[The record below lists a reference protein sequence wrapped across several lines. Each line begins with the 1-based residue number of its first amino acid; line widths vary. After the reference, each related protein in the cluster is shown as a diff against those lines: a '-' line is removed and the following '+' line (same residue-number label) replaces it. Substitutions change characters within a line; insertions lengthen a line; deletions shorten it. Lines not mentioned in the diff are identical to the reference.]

1 MAALGTSLTNLNRLR
16 EISAVVARHG
26 FGELFDRSKL
36 RETLQSRPA
45 RTEEAAD
52 RSTARRLRLLLTEL
66 GPTFV
71 KLGQVLSTRADL
83 FPTDVIRELSELQD
97 QVPPFTFPEVRTQVE
112 QGLRRTLE
120 DAYAEFD
127 PLPVASASI
136 AQVHRAK
143 TRAGVEVIVKV
154 QRPGIRGR
162 ITADLDLLYFLA
174 RFLESVVADT
184 DLTSPTAIVEEFEAA
199 ILGELQF
206 TREAGNIVAFQ
217 RANEGRAYVVVPHV
231 LEGLSCD
238 TVLTLER
245 LDGVKITE
253 WDPAR
258 HDRAVIAKN
267 LIETAFVGMF
277 KDGLFHGDP
286 HPGNLFVLDGN
297 RIGLIDF
304 GLVGRLTRPMQE
316 TLIVMCLAISLK
328 DAGTLARL
336 LYKIGIPDERVS
348 LQALGADV
356 QAVLDRYLGADLAAI
371 DSRSLL
377 GDLVDLARR
386 YRIRIPREYAVLAK
400 AAVTI
405 EGVVRRLAPDLDV
418 LAVALPYARRLL
430 YDRLSPA
437 TRDGS
442 ARRLLLQMQGLAT
455 DVPGQLA
462 QVLMDLEAGKLNVT
476 NRAVESQ
483 LAQLVA
489 GVRLLAVTVLCAS
502 VGLGALWWLA
512 QPGVPTIPARWA
524 LGGAIGGFLVA
535 FAWLV
540 LGIRPRKLRL
550 RR

>member
-1 MAALGTSLTNLNRLR
+1 MSALGTSLTNLNRLR

-26 FGELFDRSKL
+26 FGELFERSRL
-36 RETLQSRPA
+36 FEQVRPV

-52 RSTARRLRLLLTEL
+52 RATARRLRQLLTEL

-71 KLGQVLSTRADL
+71 KLGQVLSTRADV
-83 FPTDVIRELSELQD
+83 FPTDIIRELSELQD
-97 QVPPFTFPEVRTQVE
+97 QVPPFDFAAVRAQVE
-112 QGLRRTLE
+112 AGLRRTLE
-120 DAYAEFD
+120 DAYSEFD
-127 PLPVASASI
+127 PQPLASASI
-136 AQVHRAK
+136 SQVHKAR

-154 QRPGIRGR
+154 QRPGIRQQ
-162 ITADLDLLYFLA
+162 ITADLDLLFVIA
-174 RFLESVVADT
+174 RFLESFVADT
-184 DLTSPTAIVEEFEAA
+184 ELTSPKAIVEEFEAA

-206 TREAGNIVAFQ
+206 TREAANIHAFQ
-217 RANEGRAYVVVPHV
+217 RANEGRPYVVVPHV
-231 LEGLSCD
+231 LESLSCE

-245 LDGVKITE
+245 LDGVKITD
-253 WDPAR
+253 WDPER
-258 HDRAVIAKN
+258 HDRAEIAKN
-267 LIETAFVGMF
+267 LIETAFVGLF

-286 HPGNLFVLDGN
+286 HPGNLFVLEGN

-336 LYKIGIPDERVS
+336 LYKVGIPHERVS
-348 LQALGADV
+348 LQALAADI
-356 QAVLDRYLGADLAAI
+356 QAVLDRYLRAGLATI

-377 GDLVDLARR
+377 GDLVDLAQR
-386 YRIRIPREYAVLAK
+386 YKIRIPREYAVLAK

-405 EGVVRRLAPDLDV
+405 EGVVRRLCPDLDV

-430 YDRLSPA
+430 YDRLNP
-437 TRDGS
+437 TTKDGS

-455 DVPGQLA
+455 DVPSQLA

-476 NRAVESQ
+476 NRAVEAQ

-512 QPGVPTIPARWA
+512 QPGVPLSPARWA
-524 LGGAIGGFLVA
+524 LGGAAALFLVS
-535 FAWLV
+535 FGWLV

-550 RR
+550 RK